1 MVKNCKTCVNNVEYP
16 PPHTC
21 DECDSLANEPY
32 EMWSPKY
39 SCNTCKYDELTKDLD
54 WGDDLPTVC
63 VDCYDEAEDREWL
76 NWTPKEEDKD
86 EFYLKLI
93 CNVDGKEVEISRIRL
108 TELVDKVTTD
118 MVDSFCKAIKMK

>member
-1 MVKNCKTCVNNVEYP
+1 MTGK
-16 PPHTC
+16 
-21 DECDSLANEPY
+21 
-32 EMWSPKY
+32 KY
-39 SCNTCKYDELTKDLD
+39 TCNTCKYDELTKDLD
-54 WGDDLPTVC
+54 WGDDLPAIC
-63 VDCYDEAEDREWL
+63 ADCYDEVEDREWL

-118 MVDSFCKAIKMK
+118 MLDSFCKAIKMK